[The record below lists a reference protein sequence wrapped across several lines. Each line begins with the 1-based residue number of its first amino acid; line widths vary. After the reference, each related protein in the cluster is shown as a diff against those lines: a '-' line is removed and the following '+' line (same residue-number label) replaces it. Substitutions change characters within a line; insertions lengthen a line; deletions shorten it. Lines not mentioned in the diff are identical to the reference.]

1 VSQVRYLAGVS
12 QQTGVSPQL
21 ELSNA
26 QISLTQAES
35 NRVNALYDY
44 NVARA
49 QLDHAMGRYA
59 FVGAGPGLKDVPP
72 KTLTTKGH

>member
-1 VSQVRYLAGVS
+1 M
-12 QQTGVSPQL
+12 

-59 FVGAGPGLKDVPP
+59 FVGSEPGLKDVPP